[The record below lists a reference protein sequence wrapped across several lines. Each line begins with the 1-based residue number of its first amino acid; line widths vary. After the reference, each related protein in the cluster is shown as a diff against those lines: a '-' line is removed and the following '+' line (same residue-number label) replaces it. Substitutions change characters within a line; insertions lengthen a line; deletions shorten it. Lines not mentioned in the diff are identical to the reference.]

1 MYKISINKRALKNI
15 INSTK
20 KIEGRLF
27 KGIFSNINIGDIF
40 TFYNDEESCNVKIIK
55 INCYNNFYDM
65 LSNENLRNL
74 LPYCSNINEGLDLY
88 NKIYKKNMNKYQV
101 LAIHFNL
108 LNPTT

>member
-1 MYKISINKRALKNI
+1 MYTISINKRAFINI
-15 INSTK
+15 INNNK

-27 KGIFSNINIGDIF
+27 KGIFSKIRIGNNI
-40 TFYNDEESCNVKIIK
+40 TFYNDDKSCNVNIIK
-55 INCYNNFYDM
+55 INYYNNFYDM

-88 NKIYKKNMNKYQV
+88 SKIYKKNMNKYKV